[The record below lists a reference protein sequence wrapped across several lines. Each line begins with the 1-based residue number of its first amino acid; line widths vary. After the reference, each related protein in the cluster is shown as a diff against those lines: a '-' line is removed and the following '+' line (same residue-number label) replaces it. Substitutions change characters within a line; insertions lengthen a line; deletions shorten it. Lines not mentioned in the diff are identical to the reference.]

1 MNFRKKMLKAATG
14 MFLLLS
20 VVFAAEGVEKL
31 TLDEAVQIALEKNFD
46 VLMARTELERT
57 EGSLISAQAGYY
69 PSLDLSGSSTRREDS
84 GSSPE
89 RVNNVA
95 VTLSQTLYAGGT
107 IHAGKRQ
114 ALVDSQKAGEELGYA
129 MDTVTQAVC
138 NAWYGVLQKEADL
151 RTAEE
156 ASLYYANAW
165 MDIKKRVELGLS
177 TKLELVRADQERAS
191 AEADLSSAKNE
202 LAKARISLLTLLRID
217 PETEVE
223 IDGRLEMV
231 EVEGDV
237 KLSIETALSSRS
249 DLQALISEE
258 ASRKEAVDIAE
269 GGLKPTVKLAASYEF
284 NDTSSSSASS
294 NADEW
299 VAKLTVNIP
308 VSDGGYTKGQ
318 VKSKKALQEQ
328 AQQSIEQKK
337 DAIKEETLSAWM
349 TLVSSVETTEAAKKN
364 VDLAR
369 ESLHLAEVGYR
380 EGVNTQLDVL
390 QARTSLTEALQKL
403 SSSLKE
409 HNLAFVALRM
419 AEGTLTRN
427 FEGGE

>member
-1 MNFRKKMLKAATG
+1 MNFKNKMLKAGAG

-20 VVFAAEGVEKL
+20 VVFTAEGVEKL
-31 TLDEAVQIALEKNFD
+31 TLDEAVHIALEQNFD
-46 VLMARTELERT
+46 ILMARTELERT
-57 EGSLISAQAGYY
+57 EGELISAQAGYY
-69 PSLDLSGSSTRREDS
+69 PSLDLSGSSTRREDN

-129 MDTVTQAVC
+129 METVTQAVC
-138 NAWYGVLQKEADL
+138 NAWYSLLQKEADL

-156 ASLYYANAW
+156 AALYYTNAW

-258 ASRKEAVDIAE
+258 ASRKEAVDIAA

-328 AQQSIEQKK
+328 THQSIEQKK
-337 DAIKEETLSAWM
+337 DAIREETLSAWM

-390 QARTSLTEALQKL
+390 QARTSLTEAMQKL

-427 FEGGE
+427 FERGE